1 MKQKPKIFKKCS
13 TAWILIN
20 FISRPIQDQ
29 NPYQNEIDP
38 KHWSLYLLWLLL
50 LLLLFTFISRIIMK
64 GLSETDLE
72 WEVVE
77 LPTAGSIPESLI
89 QILIYCFQIH

>member
-1 MKQKPKIFKKCS
+1 MKQKPKILKKCS

-29 NPYQNEIDP
+29 DPYQNEIDP
-38 KHWSLYLLWLLL
+38 KHWSLLWLLL
-50 LLLLFTFISRIIMK
+50 LLLLFTFISRIILK
-64 GLSETDLE
+64 GLSGTDLE

-77 LPTAGSIPESLI
+77 LLNVGSIPKSLI